1 MGQVDGVRVV
11 NSNIMVCSTRAG
23 EFAELVGSVAG
34 GGMQGQLLLEKEKQV
49 KRSFCSLVLSVPC
62 S

>member
-1 MGQVDGVRVV
+1 MCVV
-11 NSNIMVCSTRAG
+11 NGNIVVCRTRAG

-49 KRSFCSLVLSVPC
+49 RSFFGLVLSLPC